1 MVMVDVIVM
10 FAPGESQKM
19 DDEMLAMS
27 FAATNIERPHVGGDR
42 VYGAGWDGPS
52 HRATSGRGVRPAGAV
67 VYGEFE
73 RVISPATDVDSA
85 VRAGRGRIIGV
96 AM

>member
-27 FAATNIERPHVGGDR
+27 FAATNIERPHVGAIACT
-42 VYGAGWDGPS
+42 V
-52 HRATSGRGVRPAGAV
+52 PAGMDHHI
-67 VYGEFE
+67 E
-73 RVISPATDVDSA
+73 RHP
-85 VRAGRGRIIGV
+85 GV
-96 AM
+96 AYVRRVQSYTGSLSA